1 MSRKILLLLIVVPAF
16 FLLPGCFV
24 YKLSSN
30 SIPDEMKT
38 VNVAFFENNAPL
50 VVSYLSLRFT
60 EALKARIRTTTR
72 LSIVNGEGDANIS
85 GAITDYRSVP
95 VSIQAPNSNAPPIA
109 GAQSLTLTIRV
120 KFDYPADKTKAMSFD
135 KTFSK
140 SINYSGN
147 LASQEEALL
156 QTLTNQ
162 IIDDIFNKAF
172 NNW

>member
-1 MSRKILLLLIVVPAF
+1 MKRLLLAMPVLICAISI
-16 FLLPGCFV
+16 LPGC
-24 YKLSSN
+24 YTLKSN
-30 SIPDEMKT
+30 VIPPEMKT

-50 VVSYLSLRFT
+50 VVSNLSLTFT
-60 EALKARIRTTTR
+60 ESLKTRIRTTTR

-95 VSIQAPNSNAPPIA
+95 VSIQTPGNTNAPPIA
-109 GAQSLTLTIRV
+109 GAQALTLVVRV
-120 KFDYPADKTKAMSFD
+120 KFDYPKDKNLSFD
-135 KTFSK
+135 QTFSK

-147 LASQEEALL
+147 LAAQEQALL

-162 IIDDIFNKAF
+162 LIDDIFNKAF

>member
-1 MSRKILLLLIVVPAF
+1 MKRILVILPLLTVLI
-16 FLLPGCFV
+16 FLTPGC
-24 YKLSSN
+24 YTLKSTA
-30 SIPDEMKT
+30 IPAELKT

-50 VVSYLSLRFT
+50 VVSYLSLNFT
-60 EALKARIRTTTR
+60 EALKTRIRTTTR

-85 GAITDYRSVP
+85 GAITDYRSAP
-95 VSIQAPNSNAPPIA
+95 VSIQAPNNNAPPIA
-109 GAQSLTLTIRV
+109 GAQALTLSVRV
-120 KFDYPADKTKAMSFD
+120 KFDYPEETKTMSFD
-135 KTFSK
+135 QTFTK

-147 LASQEEALL
+147 LASQEAALL

>member
-1 MSRKILLLLIVVPAF
+1 MKRLLLALPLITVLAF
-16 FLLPGCFV
+16 LMPGC
-24 YKLSSN
+24 YTLKST
-30 SIPDEMKT
+30 SIPAEMKT

-60 EALKARIRTTTR
+60 EALKTRIRTTTR
-72 LSIVNGEGDANIS
+72 LSVVNGEGDANMS
-85 GAITDYRSVP
+85 GAITDYRSAP
-95 VSIQAPNSNAPPIA
+95 VSIQAPNNNAPPIA
-109 GAQSLTLTIRV
+109 GAQALTLTIRV
-120 KFDYPADKTKAMSFD
+120 KFDYPTDKNITFD
-135 KTFSK
+135 QTFSK

>member
-1 MSRKILLLLIVVPAF
+1 MSRKILLFLIPVLSLLS
-16 FLLPGCFV
+16 GCS

-30 SIPDEMKT
+30 SFPDEMKT

-50 VVSYLSLRFT
+50 VVSNLSLTFT
-60 EALKARIRTTTR
+60 EALKTRIRTTTR
-72 LSIVNGEGDANIS
+72 LGVVNGEADVFMS
-85 GAITDYRSVP
+85 GAITDYRSAP
-95 VSIQAPNSNAPPIA
+95 VSIQAPSNNAPPIA
-109 GAQSLTLTIRV
+109 GAQALTLTIRV
-120 KFDYPADKTKAMSFD
+120 KFDYSKDKSISFD
-135 KTFSK
+135 QPFSK

-147 LASQEEALL
+147 LASQEQALL

>member
-1 MSRKILLLLIVVPAF
+1 MKRLLFAVPLIAVLAF
-16 FLLPGCFV
+16 LMPGC
-24 YKLSSN
+24 YTLKST
-30 SIPDEMKT
+30 SIPQDLKT

-50 VVSYLSLRFT
+50 VVSNLSLTFT

-72 LSIVNGEGDANIS
+72 LSVITSEGDVNTAYMS

-95 VSIQAPNSNAPPIA
+95 VSIQAPNTNAPPIA
-109 GAQSLTLTIRV
+109 GAQALTLTIRV
-120 KFDYPADKTKAMSFD
+120 KFDYAAGKEISFD
-135 KTFSK
+135 QSFSK
-140 SINYSGN
+140 SVNYSGN
-147 LASQEEALL
+147 LASQEQALL

>member
-1 MSRKILLLLIVVPAF
+1 MIKRTLLALPLIVVLT
-16 FLLPGCFV
+16 LLMPGC
-24 YKLSSN
+24 YSLKGTA
-30 SIPDEMKT
+30 IPPEMRT

-50 VVSYLSLRFT
+50 VVSYLSLTFT
-60 EALKARIRTTTR
+60 EALKARVRTTTR

-95 VSIQAPNSNAPPIA
+95 VSIQTPNNTNAPPIA
-109 GAQSLTLTIRV
+109 GAQALTLTVRV
-120 KFDYPADKTKAMSFD
+120 KFDYPKDKNISFNQ
-135 KTFSK
+135 TFSK

-147 LASQEEALL
+147 LAAQEQGLL

-162 IIDDIFNKAF
+162 LIDDIFNKAF